1 MRDSGLRVDC
11 RGLVRTLLLHPTWA
25 PMRHTE
31 DEVIAG
37 EVSVPRG
44 LGGKDHLCVYWNHWE
59 IRWER
64 SENKPGAKILEKW
77 GRIARMQGIRWFKL
91 MPGDLKLGLYSRAKV
106 NYITPPP
113 LAKLVSQK
121 ADTFR
126 IWYYLMSQ
134 SLYFTIF
141 FLKCAEENHTYV
153 SWSKTR
159 NVYVFENW
167 KVSSDNTFWVQ
178 CEMLFSFR
186 VFHSAC
192 VLEYGRETTEK
203 NKIWF

>member
-11 RGLVRTLLLHPTWA
+11 KELVRTLLLHPTWA
-25 PMRHTE
+25 PMRHIE

-37 EVSVPRG
+37 EEVSVPGG
-44 LGGKDHLCVYWNHWE
+44 LGGKDHLCVYWNHWK

-77 GRIARMQGIRWFKL
+77 GRNDMRIARMQGIRWFKL

-121 ADTFR
+121 ADKFR

-134 SLYFTIF
+134 SLYFIF
-141 FLKCAEENHTYV
+141 FLSQSVQKKVTHMLADQKQGMYMFLKIGKWVVIILFEFSAKCYSLLGSFILLV
-153 SWSKTR
+153 S
-159 NVYVFENW
+159 
-167 KVSSDNTFWVQ
+167 
-178 CEMLFSFR
+178 
-186 VFHSAC
+186 
-192 VLEYGRETTEK
+192 
-203 NKIWF
+203 